1 MTLPEQNVPTCW
13 DTLVR
18 EHAAGV
24 LGAACRV
31 LGNTADA
38 EEVSQE
44 VFLEA
49 FQKWRRR
56 DRVRWPYMLRRLA
69 VYRALDRRRRRKFT
83 ASSDELAAV
92 PGREAGPVDTA
103 VAVELSELL
112 RLELDRLPA
121 REAEVFCLRHFEG
134 LEHSEIAD
142 ALEIKPG
149 AVAVALYKAR
159 AKLSERLSRAMRG
172 D

>member
-1 MTLPEQNVPTCW
+1 VPDCW

-56 DRVRWPYMLRRLA
+56 DDIRWQFALRRLA

-83 ASSDELAAV
+83 ASSEKLVSV
-92 PGREAGPVDTA
+92 PGREPGPVDTA
-103 VAVELSELL
+103 VAVELGELL
-112 RLELDRLPA
+112 RLELDRLPP

-134 LEHSEIAD
+134 LEHAEIAE

-149 AVAVALYKAR
+149 AVAAALCKAR
-159 AKLSERLSRAMRG
+159 AKLSERLKCAARG

>member
-1 MTLPEQNVPTCW
+1 MEDCW

-18 EHAAGV
+18 DHAAGV

-56 DRVRWPYMLRRLA
+56 DDIHWPYVLQRLA

-83 ASSDELAAV
+83 ASSDELANM
-92 PGREAGPVDTA
+92 PGRNAGPADVA

-112 RLELDRLPA
+112 RLEIDRLPP

-134 LEHSEIAD
+134 LEHAEIAD
-142 ALEIKPG
+142 SLKIKPG
-149 AVAVALYKAR
+149 AVAAALCKAR
-159 AKLSERLSRAMRG
+159 SKLSERLSRAPRG

>member
-1 MTLPEQNVPTCW
+1 
-13 DTLVR
+13 
-18 EHAAGV
+18 
-24 LGAACRV
+24 V
-31 LGNTADA
+31 LGNVADA

-49 FQKWRRR
+49 FQTWRRR
-56 DRVRWPYMLRRLA
+56 DDIRWPYALRRLA

-83 ASSDELAAV
+83 ASSEELASV

-121 REAEVFCLRHFEG
+121 REAEVFCLRYFEG
-134 LEHSEIAD
+134 LGHSDIAE

-149 AVAVALYKAR
+149 AVAVALCKAR
-159 AKLSERLSRAMRG
+159 SKLSERLGRAVRG